1 MKLPIQKIL
10 PVLKQQLSTTTTVIL
25 KADPGA
31 GKSTVVPLELLEETW
46 LSRQK
51 ILLLEPRRLAAKS
64 VAARMASTLGESVG
78 ERVGYRMRLE
88 RKVSAKTQIE
98 VITEGMLTRQLQ
110 SDPELQGVGCVIF
123 DEFHERSLQGDL
135 GLALTIDAQ
144 QALREDLRIIVMS
157 ATLES
162 DALST
167 LLDGAPVVQCQGRQ
181 FPVETYYLPRSEAS
195 MPASRIAHITQQTLQ
210 QHTGN
215 VLLFLP
221 GIREI
226 KQLETL
232 LNERCTDAL
241 ITPLYGGLA
250 LKEQQLAIQSRPG
263 NHRKIVIST
272 AIAETSLTIEGI
284 SIVIDAGLERST
296 KFNPRTG
303 MSHLVTVTAS
313 QASADQRRGRAG
325 RLGPGHCYRLWS
337 ESEQAARQ
345 HFSEPEIVTA
355 DLSALVLELAQ
366 WGVSDPA
373 TLQWLT
379 PPPEKTYKQA
389 QRLLQSLN
397 ILDANNRLTSHGKRI
412 AKLGLHPR
420 IGHMLVIAN
429 QAGAG
434 KTACDIAAFFSE
446 RTPFT
451 DASSKVDFSAR
462 LPLLNSKAR
471 NGIHGGIISR
481 VKKQSQ
487 AYQHRITRLTRGSTL
502 SPGAICAHAY
512 PDRIGQLRDNKN
524 LTYKLSGGGAASFH
538 SPNQL
543 SNEDYLVITEL
554 DGRERSAKIFSAVAI
569 TLTEIETLFADQ
581 LSNETRVS
589 WNKQQTAII
598 AEKITTF
605 KTLVLRQAPILKIS
619 DDTLL
624 PLMLIAIRQHGL
636 SCFMWDKKST
646 QWLNRVRFLNRHEK
660 EHSTLPDFSETA
672 LLESL
677 ESWLAPWIQG
687 FKKLSQLKSL
697 NIKSLLMSRLDW
709 TQQQWIHA
717 QAPTH
722 FQVPSGSRIALT
734 YEENQPPVLAVRIQE
749 MFSCT
754 TTPTIADGKAPL
766 LLHLLSPG
774 QRPVQVTQDL
784 ISFWSNSYL
793 EVKKELKGRYPKHHW
808 PDDPLN
814 TQPHATV
821 KPRNKS

>member
-1 MKLPIQKIL
+1 
-10 PVLKQQLSTTTTVIL
+10 
-25 KADPGA
+25 
-31 GKSTVVPLELLEETW
+31 
-46 LSRQK
+46 
-51 ILLLEPRRLAAKS
+51 
-64 VAARMASTLGESVG
+64 
-78 ERVGYRMRLE
+78 
-88 RKVSAKTQIE
+88 
-98 VITEGMLTRQLQ
+98 
-110 SDPELQGVGCVIF
+110 
-123 DEFHERSLQGDL
+123 
-135 GLALTIDAQ
+135 
-144 QALREDLRIIVMS
+144 
-157 ATLES
+157 
-162 DALST
+162 
-167 LLDGAPVVQCQGRQ
+167 
-181 FPVETYYLPRSEAS
+181 
-195 MPASRIAHITQQTLQ
+195 
-210 QHTGN
+210 
-215 VLLFLP
+215 
-221 GIREI
+221 
-226 KQLETL
+226 
-232 LNERCTDAL
+232 
-241 ITPLYGGLA
+241 
-250 LKEQQLAIQSRPG
+250 
-263 NHRKIVIST
+263 
-272 AIAETSLTIEGI
+272 
-284 SIVIDAGLERST
+284 
-296 KFNPRTG
+296 
-303 MSHLVTVTAS
+303 
-313 QASADQRRGRAG
+313 
-325 RLGPGHCYRLWS
+325 
-337 ESEQAARQ
+337 
-345 HFSEPEIVTA
+345 
-355 DLSALVLELAQ
+355 
-366 WGVSDPA
+366 
-373 TLQWLT
+373 
-379 PPPEKTYKQA
+379 
-389 QRLLQSLN
+389 
-397 ILDANNRLTSHGKRI
+397 
-412 AKLGLHPR
+412 
-420 IGHMLVIAN
+420 
-429 QAGAG
+429 
-434 KTACDIAAFFSE
+434 
-446 RTPFT
+446 
-451 DASSKVDFSAR
+451 
-462 LPLLNSKAR
+462 
-471 NGIHGGIISR
+471 
-481 VKKQSQ
+481 Q